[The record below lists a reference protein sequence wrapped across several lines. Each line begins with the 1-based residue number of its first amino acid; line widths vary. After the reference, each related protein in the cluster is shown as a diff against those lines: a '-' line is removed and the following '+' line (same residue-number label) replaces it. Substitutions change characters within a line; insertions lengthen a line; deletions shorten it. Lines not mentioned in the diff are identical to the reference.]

1 MADEKAH
8 DPADKLAMKPATFE
22 ELVESIINGLDPGAE
37 QLLRAAS
44 DTKSL
49 DAAIEKQLGET
60 SGD

>member
-8 DPADKLAMKPATFE
+8 DPADELAMKPATFE
-22 ELVESIINGLDPGAE
+22 ELVESTLDLDPEAE

-49 DAAIEKQLGET
+49 DAAIEKQLEET

>member
-1 MADEKAH
+1 MASEKAR

-22 ELVESIINGLDPGAE
+22 ELVESIVEGLDPEAE

-44 DTKSL
+44 DMKSL
-49 DAAIEKQLGET
+49 DAAIEKQLEET